1 MAAVTI
7 CSDFEAPKNKVWHC
21 FHCFPIYLQWSDG
34 TRCHDLS
41 FLNVELLCISI
52 LLFSHSVISDSL
64 WPHGL
69 QHARP
74 PYPSLSPK
82 VCPSSCPLH
91 WWYHPAISSS
101 DAVFSFC
108 PQSLLASGTF
118 PMSHNRWPKFWSFNF
133 SISPSNEYS
142 VLISLKIDW
151 FDLLA
156 VQGALRSLLQHH
168 NSKPSTL
175 WRTAFLMVQLSQ
187 PYVTTGKTI
196 YLQMVFNHRDF
207 QYSTGLHSE

>member
-1 MAAVTI
+1 MHLLIKTQR
-7 CSDFEAPKNKVWHC
+7 NC
-21 FHCFPIYLQWSDG
+21 FHGIFCPFPPHISQERS
-34 TRCHDLS
+34 HDHWYCCSVAQSCLT
-41 FLNVELLCISI
+41 LCSPM
-52 LLFSHSVISDSL
+52 DC
-64 WPHGL
+64 L

-74 PYPSLSPK
+74 PWPSQSSK

-156 VQGALRSLLQHH
+156 VQRTFRSSKALFCWLS
-168 NSKPSTL
+168 
-175 WRTAFLMVQLSQ
+175 AFFTVQFSQ
-187 PYVTTGKTI
+187 SYGTTGKTI
-196 YLQMVFNHRDF
+196 VLIITDLCWQSNVSDF
-207 QYSTGLHSE
+207 QHTV

>member
-1 MAAVTI
+1 MPWSSFSECWALSQLFHSSFTFIKLAVIQIKDDNIMDLGVKDLRMTY
-7 CSDFEAPKNKVWHC
+7 FEIELKVEPK
-21 FHCFPIYLQWSDG
+21 
-34 TRCHDLS
+34 
-41 FLNVELLCISI
+41 I
-52 LLFSHSVISDSL
+52 LLRNV
-64 WPHGL
+64 
-69 QHARP
+69 
-74 PYPSLSPK
+74 SLSPK